1 MYYYNYTDFVEL
13 FLKVQE
19 QFLGLNL
26 LFQILILIGLG
37 MITYGIFSLVY
48 QVIKAAFMLV
58 FEVVKQS
65 FNLLITVIKSVG
77 LIIGSVFDPRP
88 KYQLEAEIGTF
99 KSHPFFPTN
108 K

>member
-48 QVIKAAFMLV
+48 QVIKAAFTLV

-65 FNLLITVIKSVG
+65 FKLLMTVIKSLG
-77 LIIGSVFDPRP
+77 LILSSVFDSRPR
-88 KYQLEAEIGTF
+88 YQVEAE
-99 KSHPFFPTN
+99 TN
-108 K
+108 A

>member
-1 MYYYNYTDFVEL
+1 MYYYNYSDFVEL

-37 MITYGIFSLVY
+37 LITYGVFSLVY
-48 QVIKAAFMLV
+48 QLVKASFMLA

-65 FNLLITVIKSVG
+65 FKLLMAVIKSLG
-77 LIIGSVFDPRP
+77 LILSSIFDTRKRYP
-88 KYQLEAEIGTF
+88 LETEITA
-99 KSHPFFPTN
+99 
-108 K
+108 

>member
-48 QVIKAAFMLV
+48 QVIKAAFTLA

-65 FNLLITVIKSVG
+65 FNLLITVIKSLG
-77 LIIGSVFDPRP
+77 LILSSLFDTSPRSP
-88 KYQLEAEIGTF
+88 VEAEATV
-99 KSHPFFPTN
+99 
-108 K
+108 